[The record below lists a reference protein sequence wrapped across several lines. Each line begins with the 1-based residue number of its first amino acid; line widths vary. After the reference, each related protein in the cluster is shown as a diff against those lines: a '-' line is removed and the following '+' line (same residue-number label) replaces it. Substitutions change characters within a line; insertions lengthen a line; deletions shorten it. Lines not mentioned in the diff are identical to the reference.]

1 MRMLWAIC
9 VALLLPVA
17 ANAAREDIALT
28 FDDLPALTLLK
39 SQAYVNYANETI
51 LRGLKRH
58 HYPAI
63 GFVNEGKFD
72 DLVRAEQI
80 EILQKWLDAGMTLG
94 NHTYSHSTPN
104 QINAEGYIDDIERGE
119 QVTRPMLAARKME
132 LCWFRHPYLETGVPE
147 QEKNKIDHWLTEHG
161 YRIAP
166 VTMENSD
173 WMFAEPYDDAIARHD
188 DARVA
193 HIRKS
198 YLDYTEK
205 MVVWHQN
212 AAHTLLGRPF
222 SYVML
227 LHSTRLNAD
236 AFEALVAIIKRHNLR
251 PVTLEKAMRD
261 PAYKIHD
268 PYVGPEGVEW
278 LERWS
283 LELHK
288 DLPWESYSEPPEDIH
303 AEYQR
308 VDNDGR

>member
-1 MRMLWAIC
+1 MRVALAAC
-9 VALLLPVA
+9 VAALLPMA
-17 ANAAREDIALT
+17 AGARENIALT
-28 FDDLPALTLLK
+28 FDDLPALTILK
-39 SQAYVNYANETI
+39 SQAYVNYTNETI

-58 HYPAI
+58 RFPAI

-80 EILQKWLDAGMTLG
+80 EVLKKWLDAGMELG

-104 QINAEGYIDDIERGE
+104 EINALGYTADIERGE
-119 QVTRPMLAARKME
+119 QVTRLLLAERHKE
-132 LCWFRHPYLETGVPE
+132 LHWFRHPYLETGVPE
-147 QEKNKIDHWLTEHG
+147 EEKERINHWLTEHG

-173 WMFAEPYDDAIARHD
+173 WMFAEPYDDAISRKDA
-188 DARVA
+188 ARVA
-193 HIRKS
+193 HIRQS

-205 MVVWHQN
+205 MVAWHQS
-212 AAHTLLGRPF
+212 AAHALLGRSF

-236 AFEALVAIIKRHNLR
+236 CFEDLVAILKRHQLH
-251 PVTLEKAMRD
+251 PVTLEKAIQD
-261 PAYKIHD
+261 PAYKIRD
-268 PYVGPEGVEW
+268 PYVGPDGVEW

-288 DLPWESYSEPPEDIH
+288 ELPWSSYSEPPEDIH

-308 VDNDGR
+308 VDSDGR